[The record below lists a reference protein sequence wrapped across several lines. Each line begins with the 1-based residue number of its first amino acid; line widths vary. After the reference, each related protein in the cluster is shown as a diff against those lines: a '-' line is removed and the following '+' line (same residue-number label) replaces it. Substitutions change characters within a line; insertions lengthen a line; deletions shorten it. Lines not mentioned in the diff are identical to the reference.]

1 MERLEGLARRTRKRI
16 VFIHI
21 VFIRDATQGDC
32 GYTKARSFDVVEI
45 LHRRS
50 KRGASESDGRD

>member
-16 VFIHI
+16 VFI
-21 VFIRDATQGDC
+21 RDATQGDC
-32 GYTKARSFDVVEI
+32 GYTKTRSFDVVEI

-50 KRGASESDGRD
+50 KRGVGESDASR